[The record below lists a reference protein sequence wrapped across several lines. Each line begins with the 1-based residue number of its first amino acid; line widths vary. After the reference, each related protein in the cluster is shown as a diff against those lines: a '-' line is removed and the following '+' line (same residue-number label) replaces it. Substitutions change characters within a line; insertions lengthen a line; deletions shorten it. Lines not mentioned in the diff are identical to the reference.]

1 MRKEL
6 KCIIWAHVGLI
17 VYLLYLSFDLLS
29 LLNDDIFS
37 DALLD
42 VEINPNPSTSLNK
55 PAIIP
60 KIIHQTY
67 KTTDIPEIWK
77 PGQQACINLHQDDYQ
92 YFLWTDE
99 LAREFI
105 NKEFNWFIDTWD
117 NYKYPIQRADA
128 IRYFALYYY
137 GGIYIDLDDGC
148 KRKLDPLLTVPA
160 FVRKTA
166 PTGISND
173 VMGSVPNHP
182 FFLKVIQDLE
192 KYQRNWLVPYITI
205 MMSTGPLFLSIMWK
219 QYKRWGVPEAG
230 KVRILLPQNYK
241 GTTSSY
247 FAIVRGSSWHMGDA
261 NFIKSLGDHL
271 VLAVIGGFLLGLLI
285 LFVEYLFYSWVIS
298 SQCKRLTSKLL
309 SFTWAIL
316 MGVLRFFHLDKLLSK
331 CDFWSR
337 STKYEEMLLPKDS
350 NDLKNINNNNTSNN
364 NTNGGDSNN
373 NDKSDYNNNDNNN
386 NNINNHTGKTRL
398 SSIFNILGGKTKVK
412 RRNRKDSN
420 LPIEIDVLSKLL
432 DDTVIIDASTTETPT
447 NPVSPTPSPISPTIN
462 SRTSNNELLI
472 PTNNNINNNNN
483 TNDNTNN
490 VNNIN
495 NRTTCDDQSTLL
507 PYSTRLSSSSSSSSS
522 SPSSSTSSLPSH
534 ETIMKLNNDIV

>member
-230 KVRILLPQNYK
+230 KVRI
-241 GTTSSY
+241 
-247 FAIVRGSSWHMGDA
+247 
-261 NFIKSLGDHL
+261 FIFCHS
-271 VLAVIGGFLLGLLI
+271 
-285 LFVEYLFYSWVIS
+285 
-298 SQCKRLTSKLL
+298 
-309 SFTWAIL
+309 
-316 MGVLRFFHLDKLLSK
+316 
-331 CDFWSR
+331 
-337 STKYEEMLLPKDS
+337 
-350 NDLKNINNNNTSNN
+350 
-364 NTNGGDSNN
+364 
-373 NDKSDYNNNDNNN
+373 
-386 NNINNHTGKTRL
+386 
-398 SSIFNILGGKTKVK
+398 
-412 RRNRKDSN
+412 
-420 LPIEIDVLSKLL
+420 
-432 DDTVIIDASTTETPT
+432 
-447 NPVSPTPSPISPTIN
+447 
-462 SRTSNNELLI
+462 
-472 PTNNNINNNNN
+472 
-483 TNDNTNN
+483 
-490 VNNIN
+490 
-495 NRTTCDDQSTLL
+495 
-507 PYSTRLSSSSSSSSS
+507 
-522 SPSSSTSSLPSH
+522 
-534 ETIMKLNNDIV
+534 